1 MHLVFC
7 AFVLLLL
14 TLSSLNLIFAN
25 DQSEDGERPVT
36 SNNGGIKIGF
46 ESINSQQPLFIGLD
60 YKSEDRRWQRNNEKK
75 KGRNNKNSG
84 MIKRFG
90 RNKNYLSREQNK
102 KQKGKRTRKFWR
114 KNGKTKRKQIENTNL
129 VRQRWNLGGGKNR
142 NWKRKMKTTGN
153 GRKKPGNRKKI
164 LNEKGGKGAIG
175 RINLAFMRQI
185 PEREHMMR
193 SSILNLYHDDV
204 ALSGKLCQS
213 LSWREIWGRRG
224 EAE

>member
-1 MHLVFC
+1 
-7 AFVLLLL
+7 
-14 TLSSLNLIFAN
+14 
-25 DQSEDGERPVT
+25 
-36 SNNGGIKIGF
+36 
-46 ESINSQQPLFIGLD
+46 
-60 YKSEDRRWQRNNEKK
+60 
-75 KGRNNKNSG
+75 

-90 RNKNYLSREQNK
+90 GNKDYLSREQNK

-142 NWKRKMKTTGN
+142 NWKRKMKTTRN

-213 LSWREIWGRRG
+213 LSWREIWGWRG